1 MIHHLCTVHVY
12 NAYSIINIYA
22 CYSCIIYTIYY
33 TYLHIIGGESIYKEA
48 ITLPQCHKIY
58 LTSIEDPIYTNID
71 TYFPLI
77 LATTY
82 RLIYRSHSIH
92 ENSIKFRFTEYIR
105 IHTEQA
111 FFDNSIFG
119 STNSTPTKHYYNI
132 HNNNNSTNSIGDKNT
147 HNYTTTSVTTSAP
160 TTTTNTTDTNSTTTN
175 SISSSISVKDSIP
188 NYEEQQYLDILR
200 DILENGV
207 HRGDRTG

>member
-1 MIHHLCTVHVY
+1 MYH
-12 NAYSIINIYA
+12 
-22 CYSCIIYTIYY
+22 
-33 TYLHIIGGESIYKEA
+33 
-48 ITLPQCHKIY
+48 
-58 LTSIEDPIYTNID
+58 NID

-82 RLIYRSHSIH
+82 RLIYRSHSIY

-105 IHTEQA
+105 IHTDEA

-119 STNSTPTKHYYNI
+119 STNNTPTKHYYNLSNNNN
-132 HNNNNSTNSIGDKNT
+132 NNNNSTGDKNT
-147 HNYTTTSVTTSAP
+147 HNTTTTTSTATATP
-160 TTTTNTTDTNSTTTN
+160 TTTNNTATPTTNTINIIN
-175 SISSSISVKDSIP
+175 SIP
-188 NYEEQQYLDILR
+188 NYEEQQYLDILK